1 MTVPKRF
8 GMLRFVATV
17 LRVIAWIILAI
28 AILVGVVAGLSNF
41 TTFIDTPSLVTIPLI
56 GPMLNL
62 LGAGAGGIIAGV
74 FAALS
79 GLIFFVLYFALA
91 EYISMFLAIEENT
104 RLTAALLLRMHQE
117 SQPDTRSTY
126 ASPGY
131 PSEPF
136 EG

>member
-28 AILVGVVAGLSNF
+28 AVLVGVVAGLSNF
-41 TTFIDTPSLVTIPLI
+41 SNFLDTPSMVSMPVI
-56 GPMLNL
+56 GPIFNL
-62 LGAGAGGIIAGV
+62 LGASAGGVIAGV
-74 FAALS
+74 LAALG
-79 GLIFFVLYFALA
+79 GLILFVIYFALA
-91 EYISMFLAIEENT
+91 EYINMFLAIEENS

>member
-8 GMLRFVATV
+8 GVLRFVAAL
-17 LRVIAWIILAI
+17 LRVIAWIILI
-28 AILVGVVAGLSNF
+28 LAILGGVVAGLSNF
-41 TTFIDTPSLVTIPLI
+41 TTFLDTPSIVGIPVL
-56 GPMLNL
+56 GPLLNL
-62 LGAGAGGIIAGV
+62 LGATTGSFVVGI
-74 FAALS
+74 FAAL
-79 GLIFFVLYFALA
+79 GGALLFVFYFALA
-91 EYISMFLAIEENT
+91 EYISMFLAIEENS

-126 ASPGY
+126 ATAGY